1 MPKFLK
7 SDKKVRDGQ
16 IQIDEIVDGLVD
28 GLDDEVINQPE
39 DDDESTDIGASG
51 MTAGQLDEL
60 KTRVLEKLD
69 HCTALYEKLKEPIR
83 KTDIAPKLTSKLR
96 MKSRKNFLPYVLRP
110 TPLNVCALF

>member
-1 MPKFLK
+1 MT
-7 SDKKVRDGQ
+7 VRFRLTR
-16 IQIDEIVDGLVD
+16 IVDGLVD

-69 HCTALYEKLKEPIR
+69 HCTA
-83 KTDIAPKLTSKLR
+83 
-96 MKSRKNFLPYVLRP
+96 FV
-110 TPLNVCALF
+110 